1 MNRDQD
7 KLLEDYSVHNK
18 WINQL
23 LELLGKYED
32 KDLSDESKSYL
43 DNKITNLLSLEDEW
57 EGVEFYQD
65 YLRGGFDKLKQYH
78 SLFSPEISPEDNN
91 PVNYAPEIKKEIP
104 KESIDNIIQLNP
116 VSNDTQKG
124 KDIPKTALEKQVEII
139 DEIEQRN
146 YSPPETQELRTA
158 QEPRVTADT
167 ITSLE
172 PQNDKPATEKQD
184 KPTYLLPKKKV
195 ELWSDINQ
203 YIAPWI
209 IGNEL
214 VKEILATQM
223 FSNPSKGEKL
233 HYLLVGNVA
242 SGKSELLDF
251 ISACVPNSAYVGKKI
266 TRVGMSEKL
275 AKCNNGLISL
285 DEFDKVSFDVRDQLL
300 ECMQSQKIT
309 DIAHRKDEVLETKV
323 NVLAA
328 CNPEKSILR
337 DNVPIYEQTNLSIP
351 LLSRFH
357 LIMPFYQI
365 NPEFY
370 GDLAVSNHKHK
381 DPDKIKELQKQIYDH
396 VDGVREKYPV
406 IECPENILRDS
417 GDFIATLRDK
427 ASGDSLEYEHINPRT
442 IEGFINF
449 VKARSRMKLK
459 PEVGIE
465 EFEESKQI
473 YETFY
478 LKNVGDINEKK

>member
-1 MNRDQD
+1 MNKDQD
-7 KLLEDYSVHNK
+7 KLLETYSVHNK

-23 LELLGKYED
+23 VELISKYD
-32 KDLSDESKSYL
+32 GKDLSDESKGYL
-43 DNKITNLLSLEDEW
+43 NDKITNLLSLENQW

-65 YLRGGFDKLKQYH
+65 YLRGGFDKLKEYH
-78 SLFSPEISPEDNN
+78 ELFSPEISPENES
-91 PVNYAPEIKKEIP
+91 PVNYTSEINKETS

-116 VSNDTQKG
+116 VSNDNQKA
-124 KDIPKTALEKQVEII
+124 KEIPKTAVEKQIEII
-139 DEIEQRN
+139 DEIEQKK
-146 YSPPETQELRTA
+146 YHSPETQE
-158 QEPRVTADT
+158 T
-167 ITSLE
+167 ITSSE
-172 PQNDKPATEKQD
+172 PQNNQPLTEKQD
-184 KPTYLLPKKKV
+184 KPSYLLPKKKV
-195 ELWSDINQ
+195 ELWSDISQ

-233 HYLLVGNVA
+233 HYLIVGNVA

-251 ISACVPNSAYVGKKI
+251 ISECVPNSAYVGKKI

-328 CNPEKSILR
+328 CNPEKSVLK
-337 DNVPIYEQTNLSIP
+337 DNVPIYEQTNLSVP

-365 NPEFY
+365 EPEFY
-370 GDLAVSNHKHK
+370 GDLAVSNNKHK
-381 DPDKIKELQKQIYDH
+381 DPDKIKDLQQQIYH
-396 VDGVREKYPV
+396 QVEGIIERYPT
-406 IECPENILRDS
+406 IECPENILRQS
-417 GDFIATLRDK
+417 GDFIADLRDK
-427 ASGDSLEYEHINPRT
+427 ASGNSLEYEHINPRT

-449 VKARSRMKLK
+449 IKARSRMKLK
-459 PEVGIE
+459 PEVGME
-465 EFEESKQI
+465 ELEESKQI

-478 LKNVGDINEKK
+478 LRNEGDINE